1 MTSRVAIALCL
12 LLSLSGASL
21 ASGPAAPSG
30 AGGDNPGATGDN
42 GEAAAPS
49 AEDQDTGQEDGNAGN
64 AAPGKQE
71 PPPIDV
77 HRFRPGA
84 CPEGPPCKGDE

>member
-21 ASGPAAPSG
+21 ASGSAAPNG
-30 AGGDNPGATGDN
+30 AGGDNQGATGDN
-42 GEAAAPS
+42 DEAAAPS
-49 AEDQDTGQEDGNAGN
+49 AEDKDAGQDDNN
-64 AAPGKQE
+64 AASGKQE